1 MVPSPQCGLEG
12 PTHSSSPSP
21 PSPPTVPSKQV
32 SSRRP
37 RSLPCARG
45 HSSWLC
51 VWLAPGHHQ
60 HLVRCHLVFLRSPPR
75 TVCQEQPSRPFPR
88 PVGPA
93 TSVRPGTLLPQGLP
107 VGSPAARKAGKHVPS
122 LTVGSA
128 SLGSS
133 GACSHFYLPAP
144 CSPWSHVPAWWGLYH
159 GVPAA
164 AGCCA
169 VGVVHPASPQL
180 LEGGG
185 LWFPVFPQCLSIGP
199 HAAHATQSGSVE
211 RMHRSCLVVKPGMTL
226 FMSVATPSP

>member
-107 VGSPAARKAGKHVPS
+107 AGSPAARKAGKQES
-122 LTVGSA
+122 TS
-128 SLGSS
+128 
-133 GACSHFYLPAP
+133 
-144 CSPWSHVPAWWGLYH
+144 
-159 GVPAA
+159 
-164 AGCCA
+164 
-169 VGVVHPASPQL
+169 PASPLGL
-180 LEGGG
+180 LHSALLALALIFTCPHPAPRGHMFLPGG
-185 LWFPVFPQCLSIGP
+185 VFTMESPQPL
-199 HAAHATQSGSVE
+199 AAV
-211 RMHRSCLVVKPGMTL
+211 P
-226 FMSVATPSP
+226 